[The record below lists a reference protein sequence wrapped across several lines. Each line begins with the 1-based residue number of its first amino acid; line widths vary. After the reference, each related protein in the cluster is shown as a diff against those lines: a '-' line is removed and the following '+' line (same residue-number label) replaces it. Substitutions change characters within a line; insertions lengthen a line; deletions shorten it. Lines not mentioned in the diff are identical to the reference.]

1 MTNEKLVQ
9 SPECEDMCE
18 DICEKMYEDVYE
30 DHVCPQCSSLLQP
43 GYGVSTETGSI
54 ELVWVCY
61 YCGHTE

>member
-18 DICEKMYEDVYE
+18 DICEKVYE
-30 DHVCPQCSSLLQP
+30 RVCPRCSSLLHHD
-43 GYGVSTETGSI
+43 YVISIKTGLI
-54 ELVWVCY
+54 ELVWLCY

>member
-18 DICEKMYEDVYE
+18 DICEKMYED
-30 DHVCPQCSSLLQP
+30 HVCPRCSSLLHHD
-43 GYGVSTETGSI
+43 YAISIETGSI
-54 ELVWVCY
+54 ELVWLCH